1 MQGHIVSQAVYGGTI
16 TENSQRTLER
26 KVEFTVKREKKK
38 TRKFKGF
45 HHGEITR

>member
-1 MQGHIVSQAVYGGTI
+1 MVSQAGYGETM

-26 KVEFTVKREKKK
+26 RIEFTAKSKK